1 MCHEFAC
8 LLHLLGQHNLFL
20 CCFLSDGR
28 LLDQLMPSVVAG
40 PHQRSPCIAEASQVF
55 ETPCSSELLPFMHLK
70 PSREEA
76 TWLALRVYLVA
87 PSCPSH
93 DLVVTRRGSN
103 EGATMIG
110 WWKLLP
116 FRKKS
121 MVGESPSPCQVIP
134 SSDNQ
139 LWWSK
144 AMARHSWMWAWP
156 QVRGRATWG
165 CEDAVVAKSS
175 TKYVV

>member
-20 CCFLSDGR
+20 CRFLSDGR
-28 LLDQLMPSVVAG
+28 LLDLLMPSVVAG
-40 PHQRSPCIAEASQVF
+40 PHQQSLCTAEASQVF

-76 TWLALRVYLVA
+76 TGLALRVYLVA

-103 EGATMIG
+103 EGATTIG
-110 WWKLLP
+110 
-116 FRKKS
+116 
-121 MVGESPSPCQVIP
+121 
-134 SSDNQ
+134 
-139 LWWSK
+139 
-144 AMARHSWMWAWP
+144 
-156 QVRGRATWG
+156 
-165 CEDAVVAKSS
+165 
-175 TKYVV
+175 